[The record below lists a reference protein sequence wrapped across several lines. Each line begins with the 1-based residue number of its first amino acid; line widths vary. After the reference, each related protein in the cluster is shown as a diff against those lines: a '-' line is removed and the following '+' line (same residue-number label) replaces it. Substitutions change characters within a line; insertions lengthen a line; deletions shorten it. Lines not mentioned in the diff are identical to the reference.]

1 MPTSRQS
8 TPFDDE
14 EYTTSRSS
22 SPSSSSTSSFRS
34 RRSCRKLPAGIFEA
48 YDIDN
53 SPPVSRISHSRPRK
67 RKGRC
72 KTEAERR
79 ATLENDPWSD
89 ATRLTSNSVFC
100 MGCKKDIKLDKRN
113 EYYPGLWLKHRKLC
127 PGIRSAKAIPI
138 DQVRPICFSLLIT
151 YSLSL
156 SYRPLQKPDMP
167 SIPQINDIQAA
178 WILESMSIKNSRS
191 FERQEDSEM
200 VDVAVD
206 LLWTFCA

>member
-8 TPFDDE
+8 TTFDDE

-22 SPSSSSTSSFRS
+22 SPSSSSSSSFRS
-34 RRSCRKLPAGIFEA
+34 RRSCRKLPAGTFEA

-53 SPPVSRISHSRPRK
+53 SPPVSRISHSHSRPRK

-89 ATRLTSNSVFC
+89 ATRLTSKSVFC

-138 DQVRPICFSLLIT
+138 DQ
-151 YSLSL
+151 
-156 SYRPLQKPDMP
+156 KPNVP
-167 SIPQINDIQAA
+167 SIPQINDVQAA